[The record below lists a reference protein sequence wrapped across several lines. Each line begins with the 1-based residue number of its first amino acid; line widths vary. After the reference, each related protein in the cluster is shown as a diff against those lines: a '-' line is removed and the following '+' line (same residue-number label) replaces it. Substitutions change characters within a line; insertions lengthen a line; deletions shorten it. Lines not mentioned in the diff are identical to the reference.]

1 MLTICCNCCSLLAL
15 FFDDG
20 ICFSDVLKVV
30 AHCRHNL
37 IAVPDS
43 VQKEVNLSVWLD
55 DELLNHPQLQPLA
68 RSLPSI
74 LVQDRAPKTVS
85 SYVRA
90 YQAWKKWAIQC
101 GATALPANPV
111 IFALYLVH
119 LTQQGSSVSSLN
131 SAVYGSNWVHKKS
144 GCQELS
150 DHPIV
155 RQVAEAGRRILAK
168 PPNRKKALEVN
179 EVMGVIRRLEQG
191 HLGDIQVAAMF
202 ALGFF
207 GFLRWDGLSNLTVD
221 NLQFA
226 DTHLAIFLA
235 QRKNDQFREG
245 SWVFIARSDSSPCPV
260 AVVEKFLKVGSHD
273 RKSQLFRRILHT
285 KKRMELRKE
294 PMSYSRAKELIKQEL
309 LKEGLEPSLYGI
321 HSLRAGGASAAAAL
335 GIPDR
340 LFQRQGGWRSEK
352 SRNNY
357 IQESLE
363 SLLTVTRTIQG

>member
-1 MLTICCNCCSLLAL
+1 MLTVCCNCCSLLAL

-119 LTQQGSSVSSLN
+119 LTQQGSPVSSLN

-168 PPNRKKALEVN
+168 PPNRKKA
-179 EVMGVIRRLEQG
+179 
-191 HLGDIQVAAMF
+191 
-202 ALGFF
+202 
-207 GFLRWDGLSNLTVD
+207 
-221 NLQFA
+221 
-226 DTHLAIFLA
+226 
-235 QRKNDQFREG
+235 
-245 SWVFIARSDSSPCPV
+245 
-260 AVVEKFLKVGSHD
+260 
-273 RKSQLFRRILHT
+273 
-285 KKRMELRKE
+285 
-294 PMSYSRAKELIKQEL
+294 
-309 LKEGLEPSLYGI
+309 
-321 HSLRAGGASAAAAL
+321 
-335 GIPDR
+335 
-340 LFQRQGGWRSEK
+340 
-352 SRNNY
+352 
-357 IQESLE
+357 
-363 SLLTVTRTIQG
+363 